1 MTKNVVSK
9 SVYIPNLLIIIII
22 PIYFCKTSSNSSNIH
37 IHMYIYIHIYIRMY
51 ICIHISLHQ
60 TQQFELKQIS
70 KIEKTAMKQNQ
81 IKQTCSKDPV
91 EKIVVLLV

>member
-1 MTKNVVSK
+1 
-9 SVYIPNLLIIIII
+9 
-22 PIYFCKTSSNSSNIH
+22 
-37 IHMYIYIHIYIRMY
+37 MY

-91 EKIVVLLV
+91 EKIVALLV

>member
-1 MTKNVVSK
+1 
-9 SVYIPNLLIIIII
+9 
-22 PIYFCKTSSNSSNIH
+22 
-37 IHMYIYIHIYIRMY
+37 MYIYIHIYIRVY

-60 TQQFELKQIS
+60 TQQYELKQIS

-91 EKIVVLLV
+91 EKIVALLV

>member
-1 MTKNVVSK
+1 ML
-9 SVYIPNLLIIIII
+9 SVNISDIIIITVKKVDYGCI
-22 PIYFCKTSSNSSNIH
+22 IHNISKTKDLEDH
-37 IHMYIYIHIYIRMY
+37 GYVYIYIHIYIRMY

>member
-1 MTKNVVSK
+1 
-9 SVYIPNLLIIIII
+9 
-22 PIYFCKTSSNSSNIH
+22 
-37 IHMYIYIHIYIRMY
+37 MY

-60 TQQFELKQIS
+60 TQQDELKQIS

-81 IKQTCSKDPV
+81 IKQTCSKDHV